1 MRMNGN
7 DLPEN
12 DHIVRYVKP
21 RNVEDGRVSIAE
33 FRLREDRPDEKG
45 VSVNWLEYYQNLS
58 KEEQLAEIRR
68 VSRLKLRENGGFA
81 ELNVGRIKDFLAEEL
96 PGLRVVHTPLDA
108 EEEFPADPSHSEIT
122 GLPSGNSEQAD
133 LIAGMI
139 AKCVCDFHPAIA
151 E

>member
-1 MRMNGN
+1 MNGN
-7 DLPEN
+7 DLPET

-33 FRLREDRPDEKG
+33 FRLRENEKG
-45 VSVNWLEYYQNLS
+45 VSVNWLEYYENLS
-58 KEEQLAEIRR
+58 KEEQLAEVR
-68 VSRLKLRENGGFA
+68 VASRLVLRKNSRFA

-96 PGLRVVHTPLDA
+96 PGLRVVHTPLAA

-133 LIAGMI
+133 LIAEMI
-139 AKCVCDFHPAIA
+139 AKCVCDLHPSIA

>member
-21 RNVEDGRVSIAE
+21 RNVEDGQVSIAE
-33 FRLREDRPDEKG
+33 FRLRENEKG
-45 VSVNWLEYYQNLS
+45 VSVNWLEYYENLS
-58 KEEQLAEIRR
+58 KKEQLAEVR
-68 VSRLKLRENGGFA
+68 VASRLVLRKNGKFA

-96 PGLRVVHTPLDA
+96 LGLRVVHTPLDA

-122 GLPSGNSEQAD
+122 GLPSSNSEQAD
-133 LIAGMI
+133 LIAEMI

>member
-12 DHIVRYVKP
+12 DHIVHYVKP
-21 RNVEDGRVSIAE
+21 RNVEDGQVSIAE
-33 FRLREDRPDEKG
+33 FRLRENEKG
-45 VSVNWLEYYQNLS
+45 VSGNWLEYYENLS
-58 KEEQLAEIRR
+58 KEEQLAEVR
-68 VSRLKLRENGGFA
+68 VASRLVLRKNGRFA

-122 GLPSGNSEQAD
+122 GLPSYSSERAD
-133 LIAGMI
+133 LIAEMI
-139 AKCVCDFHPAIA
+139 AKCVCDLHPSIA

>member
-1 MRMNGN
+1 MNGN

-33 FRLREDRPDEKG
+33 FRLRENEKG
-45 VSVNWLEYYQNLS
+45 VSVNWLEYYENLS
-58 KEEQLAEIRR
+58 KEEQLAEVR
-68 VSRLKLRENGGFA
+68 VASRLVLRKNGRFA

-96 PGLRVVHTPLDA
+96 PGLRVVHTSLDA
-108 EEEFPADPSHSEIT
+108 EEEFSADPSHSEIT
-122 GLPSGNSEQAD
+122 GLPSGDSEQAD
-133 LIAGMI
+133 LIAEMI
-139 AKCVCDFHPAIA
+139 AKCVCDLHPSIA